1 MHFSNFCEHFE
12 ARLVI
17 PFQLRVGREDKDR
30 EWTRMEGKMI
40 PGPSRPRLTGQ
51 GHLSGQ
57 CSSTLS
63 TAPDVSLGAC
73 EGALGPGAH
82 AQRQCGQHQAQ
93 SSFASHPP
101 SGQLSLLPL
110 NEGCTHDLYTAA
122 AAKSPQSCPTL
133 CDPTDGSPPDSP
145 IPGILQARTPE
156 WVAISFSN
164 A

>member
-12 ARLVI
+12 ARIVI

-40 PGPSRPRLTGQ
+40 PGPSGPRRIGQ
-51 GHLSGQ
+51 GHLSGK
-57 CSSTLS
+57 CSSTLG
-63 TAPDVSLGAC
+63 TAPDGSLGAC

-82 AQRQCGQHQAQ
+82 AQRQCGQHE
-93 SSFASHPP
+93 HPP

-145 IPGILQARTPE
+145 IPGILQARTLE